1 MKAAMEIV
9 SSDWEKLIVDGAGQ
23 LGVAVSQEQA
33 MQMAVHGREL
43 LAWNRRTNLTAI
55 TDPEAIAVKHFL
67 DSLAG
72 LNDIHP
78 YARVLDIG
86 CGGGFPGLPLKI
98 MRPGQ
103 PMVLADS
110 VRKKISFVKHMI
122 RTLQLHQIEAVHA
135 RAEILADREDF
146 REGFDVVTCRALADL
161 ETIRRLAL
169 PLLAPRGALV
179 IYKGPQ
185 EQGGSGRESSSPA
198 DIFHPREFK
207 VVCRDFRLPYT
218 GDGRRLYLVRRLA

>member
-1 MKAAMEIV
+1 MEIA
-9 SSDWEKLIVDGAGQ
+9 SSDWEKLIIDGAGQ
-23 LGVAVSQEQA
+23 LEVAVSRKQA
-33 MQMAVHGREL
+33 AQMAVHGREL

-55 TDPEAIAVKHFL
+55 TDPEVIAVKHFL

-72 LNDIHP
+72 LNDIP
-78 YARVLDIG
+78 AWARVLDIG

-103 PMVLADS
+103 PIVLADS
-110 VRKKISFVKHMI
+110 VRKKISFIKHII

-135 RAEILADREDF
+135 RAEMLADREDC
-146 REGFDVVTCRALADL
+146 REGFDVVTCRALADM
-161 ETIRRLAL
+161 ETIRRLAM
-169 PLLAPRGALV
+169 PLLTPNGALV

-185 EQGGSGRESSSPA
+185 EQEGNGQGPSNPA

-207 VVCRDFRLPYT
+207 VVCRDFRLPFT
-218 GDGRRLYLVRRLA
+218 EDGRRLYLVRRLA

>member
-1 MKAAMEIV
+1 MEIT
-9 SSDWEKLIVDGAGQ
+9 SSEWKKLIIDGAGQ
-23 LGVAVSQEQA
+23 LGVDVSRKQA
-33 MQMAVHGREL
+33 AQMAVHGREL

-67 DSLAG
+67 DSLTG
-72 LNDIHP
+72 LNDILP
-78 YARVLDIG
+78 RARVLDIG

-103 PMVLADS
+103 PMILADS

-122 RTLQLHQIEAVHA
+122 RTLQLRQIEAVHA
-135 RAEILADREDF
+135 RAEMLADRDDC
-146 REGFDVVTCRALADL
+146 RQGFDVVTCRALADM

-169 PLLAPRGALV
+169 PLLTPQGVLV

-185 EQGGSGRESSSPA
+185 EQGGDGQGPSNPA
-198 DIFHPREFK
+198 DIFDPREFR
-207 VVCRDFRLPYT
+207 VVCRDFCLPFT
-218 GDGRRLYLVRRLA
+218 EDGRRLFLVQRWGKISG